1 MPEREKLIVKM
12 LGDIFY
18 DVVPQERAT
27 YCVKDSAICVR
38 VLKHFGVHA
47 EIQNCQLWC
56 LTNDQN
62 YAIGFLGKP
71 PTEGK
76 WDGHAICRTK
86 SFFVDCASFHL
97 KTQFNIEVPLVIVG
111 RIFQIPSQ
119 IIARCDLPN
128 DSHLLWLY
136 PPPRAPKRQPIHP
149 LIRIKYFAD
158 EIIRRMEQKMRSDAV
173 Q

>member
-1 MPEREKLIVKM
+1 M
-12 LGDIFY
+12 LGAIFY
-18 DVVPQERAT
+18 DVVPLERAT

-38 VLKHFGVHA
+38 VLKNFGVHA

-76 WDGHAICRTK
+76 WDGHAICQTK
-86 SFFVDCASFHL
+86 SFFIDCASYHF
-97 KTQFNIEVPLVIVG
+97 KTQFNIEVPHVIVG
-111 RIFQIPSQ
+111 QTFQIPSQ
-119 IIARCDLPN
+119 IIARYDLSN

-136 PPPRAPKRQPIHP
+136 PPPRSPKKQPIHP
-149 LIRIKYFAD
+149 LTQIQNYSD

-173 Q
+173 D